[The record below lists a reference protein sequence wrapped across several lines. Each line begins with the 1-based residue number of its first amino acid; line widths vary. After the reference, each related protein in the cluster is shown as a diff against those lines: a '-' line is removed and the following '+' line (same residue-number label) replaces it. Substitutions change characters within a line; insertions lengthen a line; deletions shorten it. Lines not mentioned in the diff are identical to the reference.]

1 MKSMDMSHIYRSKV
15 NLKNDIIISDNIIA
29 DSWFGFTTTLS
40 CVRVTKDIIATL

>member
-1 MKSMDMSHIYRSKV
+1 MKPMDMSHTYRSKV
-15 NLKNDIIISDNIIA
+15 NLKNDIISDNIIA